1 MASAVRVLLMMKA
14 SMFQTAYAQDLN
26 PPTTGRTSPNVTSSF
41 GLNMPAAGPN
51 ASRIASNTS
60 QGAISTSTVPG

>member
-41 GLNMPAAGPN
+41 GLNMPAGPN